1 MEQKNPFS
9 EQVRLLVS
17 LLPQV
22 AKQECFALK
31 GGTALNLFI
40 RDMPRLSVDIDLA
53 YLPVQDRDTS
63 LAAID
68 EALMKIGTAIEK
80 LVPGS
85 ITRAQLLKG
94 TNKCI
99 KLMVV
104 KGRTTVK
111 IEVTPVLHCPP
122 RLWIASI
129 ERESEE
135 QMVYQGKWKLA
146 IDL

>member
-68 EALMKIGTAIEK
+68 EALTKIGTAIEN
-80 LVPGS
+80 LVPGC
-85 ITRAQLLKG
+85 TVRAQLLKG
-94 TNKCI
+94 TSKCI
-99 KLMVV
+99 KLVV
-104 KGRTTVK
+104 AQGGTN
-111 IEVTPVLHCPP
+111 EV
-122 RLWIASI
+122 
-129 ERESEE
+129 
-135 QMVYQGKWKLA
+135 QMADSL
-146 IDL
+146 